1 MNRRAEIALTAEQQS
16 VFFADS
22 RTIALGTPDRRGDVL
37 REPAAKRAAI
47 CVPPQR
53 VTNGDRSTLRG
64 AY

>member
-1 MNRRAEIALTAEQQS
+1 LTAAQQS
-16 VFFADS
+16 AFFADS

-47 CVPPQR
+47 CVPLQR